1 MWETVLVVVIIGTSV
16 FLAGRVLLRNLRGSG
31 KKGCG
36 GSCSGCAC
44 ASSKSDKTG
53 R

>member
-16 FLAGRVLLRNLRGSG
+16 FFAGRLLLRNLRGSG

-36 GSCSGCAC
+36 GSCSGCPC
-44 ASSKSDKTG
+44 ASSKSDKTE